1 MNKDPKDV
9 IIELILEQLLVRLGI
24 NEFSPGEFN
33 SNADPKIRLDKM
45 IKFTILS
52 HIRELTSD
60 YLKNGAK
67 PEQIIE
73 TLRAFADFLDLYV
86 QESDR
91 LDKSGH
97 S

>member
-1 MNKDPKDV
+1 MNKDSRDA
-9 IIELILEQLLVRLGI
+9 IAELMHEQLLVRLGI
-24 NEFSPGEFN
+24 NEFSLKELN
-33 SNADPKIRLDKM
+33 SNIDPKILLDKM

-52 HIRELTSD
+52 TIRELTSI
-60 YLKNGAK
+60 YLKRGAK

-73 TLRAFADFLDLYV
+73 TLRAFSDFLDLYV

-91 LDKSGH
+91 LDKNGH